1 MAIKGRRKIRFAQL
15 VGKKKLNLIN
25 NFMADESA
33 INLNKPSL
41 APTNNENE
49 QNGSR
54 NDVLVKIGLV
64 GDAQVFL
71 IVGQLL
77 FVI

>member
-1 MAIKGRRKIRFAQL
+1 
-15 VGKKKLNLIN
+15 
-25 NFMADESA
+25 MADESA

-64 GDAQVFL
+64 GDAQVFFNRWPIIIRNL
-71 IVGQLL
+71 SLSISIGW
-77 FVI
+77 

>member
-1 MAIKGRRKIRFAQL
+1 
-15 VGKKKLNLIN
+15 
-25 NFMADESA
+25 MADESA

-64 GDAQVFL
+64 GDAQVFS

-77 FVI
+77 SVILSLSISIGW

>member
-1 MAIKGRRKIRFAQL
+1 
-15 VGKKKLNLIN
+15 
-25 NFMADESA
+25 MADESA

-64 GDAQVFL
+64 GDAQVFP
-71 IVGQLL
+71 IVGPIIIRDLIL
-77 FVI
+77 SILIGW